1 MKRIIALLLAALMVF
16 ALVGCNGDK
25 EEAEGG
31 HTYKP
36 MEGEVPVDLGGY
48 EFTVVDFNNSHW
60 NKEPGDRTP
69 YLDAWQQALD
79 EVEYLYNC
87 TITASYVGPSE
98 LFNAVQP
105 EVAAGGKYADLVCTT
120 QWAYGYLMGANLML
134 DLNQLEVNWDNPWW
148 NQNIRRISTIQGK
161 TYAGNGS
168 FIFDAAATYLVY
180 YNREIW
186 EELQL
191 PDAEKL
197 VREGKWTFDLMRQYC
212 QAAQQDWDSSGTVDS
227 VDDRWGMVTPNGDFA
242 RALFMGLGG
251 QYFATDPATG
261 KVKLACDNERT
272 YQIVEKMYEFA
283 QKDRTVC
290 TLQFEGWPELAS
302 VFTKGNALFLSTGCQ
317 VAELKDMEADWGVLP
332 MPKFDESQESYRSCV
347 DHNSTVFGVT
357 SSNTTL
363 HETGVIL
370 EALGRHCQ
378 TLEDIYWPDY
388 EETYWRSPT
397 DSQLIAEFVVGS
409 GQYDLAILMQN
420 TNNVFPAPMSR
431 VFSCMFGAGG
441 SDFSSYMDSVRDVI
455 NLKIDEVFAY
465 A

>member
-1 MKRIIALLLAALMVF
+1 MKRILALLLAVVLVF
-16 ALVGCNGDK
+16 ALVGCNNKK
-25 EEAEGG
+25 EEENAGK
-31 HTYKP
+31 TYEP
-36 MEGEVPVDLGGY
+36 MEGEVPENLNGY
-48 EFTVVDFNNSHW
+48 EFTVVDYSNNRW
-60 NKEPGDRTP
+60 NKEPEDRTP

-79 EVEYLYNC
+79 EVEHLYNC
-87 TITASYVGPSE
+87 TITTTYIGPSD

-134 DLNQLEVNWDNPWW
+134 DLNELEVNWDNPWW

-168 FIFDAAATYLVY
+168 FIFDAASTYLVY

-186 EELQL
+186 NELNL
-191 PDAEKL
+191 PDAEGL
-197 VREGKWTFDLMRQYC
+197 IRSGKWTFDLMRQYC
-212 QAAQQDWDSSGTVDS
+212 TAAQLDQDGTGIVDS

-251 QYFATDPATG
+251 QYFAADPETG
-261 KVKLACDNERT
+261 KIKLACDNEKT
-272 YQIVEKMYEFA
+272 YSIVEKMYEYV
-283 QKDRTVC
+283 QKDKTVC
-290 TLQFEGWPELAS
+290 TLTFDGWTELAT
-302 VFTKGNALFLSTGCQ
+302 VFTKGNALFLSTGCH

-378 TLEDIYWPDY
+378 ALEEIYWPDY
-388 EETYWRSPT
+388 EVTYWRSDT
-397 DSQLIAEFVVGS
+397 DAKLIEEFVVGS

-420 TNNVFPAPMSR
+420 TNSVFNAPMSR
-431 VFSCMFGAGG
+431 VFACMFGGAGP
-441 SDFSSYMDSVRDVI
+441 DYASYMDSVRDVI
-455 NLKIDEVFAY
+455 NQTIDTVFAY
-465 A
+465 T